1 MGKVITGHC
10 AAVAAAQHRKKTCMN
25 AVYILI
31 VVTSVCPSG
40 CKSLKQLK
48 MIFHKTS
55 TTKSLLGYKTHNKTN
70 TK

>member
-31 VVTSVCPSG
+31 VVSNVINVHDVQD
-40 CKSLKQLK
+40 LN
-48 MIFHKTS
+48 I
-55 TTKSLLGYKTHNKTN
+55 
-70 TK
+70 